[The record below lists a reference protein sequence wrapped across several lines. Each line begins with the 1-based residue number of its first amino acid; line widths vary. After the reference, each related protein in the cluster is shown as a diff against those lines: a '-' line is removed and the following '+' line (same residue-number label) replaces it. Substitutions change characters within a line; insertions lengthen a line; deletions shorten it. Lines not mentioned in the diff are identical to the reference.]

1 MCFFLPWPSSFCAPH
16 RYVVVAEGSYRDE
29 LISKIVFMCSRDKFA
44 YLTDFAWEVR
54 VCMCLRSGKDL
65 SLILPKDG
73 SVFLPL
79 V

>member
-44 YLTDFAWEVR
+44 YLTDFAW
-54 VCMCLRSGKDL
+54 
-65 SLILPKDG
+65 
-73 SVFLPL
+73 
-79 V
+79 